1 MRDQN
6 RNTHHRRPRGSPVGG
21 QFAGKANP
29 EPDVELQAGVTT
41 TCLSGPLQVS
51 YDKSRLAGRSHED
64 ALADAEFEANMDP
77 MDIPYGSS
85 HDKVMD
91 VRRIGGDFGWYKFA
105 VEMGLTHDES
115 IGCSV
120 NTDLG
125 RPAPSER

>member
-1 MRDQN
+1 MRDQT
-6 RNTHHRRPRGSPVGG
+6 RNTQHRRPRGSSVGG

-29 EPDVELQAGVTT
+29 EPDVELQAGVTAT
-41 TCLSGPLQVS
+41 YISGPLQVS

-64 ALADAEFEANMDP
+64 ALADAEFEVNMDP
-77 MDIPYGSS
+77 NDIPYGSS

-91 VRRIGGDFGWYKFA
+91 VRRIGGDLGRYKLA

-120 NTDLG
+120 NTDFG